1 MTPRP
6 PTNSRK
12 ERARFNR
19 NLVFLVIVV
28 LVVGG
33 GALISLVYGVPAG
46 ALGLVCLLG
55 GAGLIGLL
63 WLLFSLIGRWVNPED

>member
-1 MTPRP
+1 MASRP

-12 ERARFNR
+12 ERAQFNR
-19 NLVFLVIVV
+19 NLAILVIVV

-33 GALISLVYGVPAG
+33 GALISLVYGLPAG
-46 ALGLVCLLG
+46 ALGVVCLLG

-63 WLLFSLIGRWVNPED
+63 WLMFSLIGRWVNPED